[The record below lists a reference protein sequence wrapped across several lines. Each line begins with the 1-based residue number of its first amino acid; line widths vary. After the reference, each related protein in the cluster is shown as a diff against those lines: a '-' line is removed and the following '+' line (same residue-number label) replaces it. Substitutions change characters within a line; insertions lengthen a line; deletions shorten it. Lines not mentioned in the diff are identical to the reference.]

1 MANILVVDD
10 EESVRVSLRMV
21 LTAAGHK
28 VTEACNGLVADR
40 KLEENSYDLVVTD
53 IIMPDKEGIELISDI
68 AKLYPDVKVIAI
80 TGGGPRR
87 NLTGQKMMGTGVIL
101 STASML
107 GADDTLDKPFSP
119 DELIESVDAC
129 LSGNRD
135 RRKAGQLQTA
145 VNRPQAIGRKLKRF
159 GADGAV
165 VVDAALLPRRNDN

>member
-40 KLEENSYDLVVTD
+40 KLEANSYDLVVTD

-87 NLTGQKMMGTGVIL
+87 NLAGQKTMGTGDML

-129 LSGNRD
+129 LSGSRD
-135 RRKAGQLQTA
+135 RKRAAQPQRA
-145 VNRPQAIGRKLKRF
+145 SNRPLGSERRPKRF
-159 GADGAV
+159 GAEGAV
-165 VVDAALLPRRNDN
+165 VVAPSLLPRQNDN